1 MQREK
6 CFFEAPNF
14 ECGDV
19 VRREAKLEPC
29 APTESGKAIADLVT
43 QPDATS
49 EMPENVNTQLNK
61 KSSNA
66 TSLIPSRQTLSEVPV
81 WRIACLRVWPQRSPE
96 MKFKAL

>member
-1 MQREK
+1 VQHASNLGLQRKDGQRRWIFDATRK

-49 EMPENVNTQLNK
+49 EMPENVNTRLK
-61 KSSNA
+61 KI
-66 TSLIPSRQTLSEVPV
+66 LK
-81 WRIACLRVWPQRSPE
+81 CY
-96 MKFKAL
+96 